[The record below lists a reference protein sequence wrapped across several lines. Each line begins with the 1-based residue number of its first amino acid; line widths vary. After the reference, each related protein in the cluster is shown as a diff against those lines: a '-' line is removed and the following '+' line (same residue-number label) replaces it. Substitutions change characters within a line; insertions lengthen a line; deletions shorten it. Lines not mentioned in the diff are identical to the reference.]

1 MDTFDELSNNQL
13 REELKSRGLGNFPV
27 TDTTRNLLI
36 KKLRNAVNG
45 PAKSTKGRRETI
57 SVVNHTEE
65 PETIAEAKKPKPQ
78 KSAAN
83 RRTTIAV
90 GAAPKANVTN
100 GTFNVNPFCPI
111 KVHAS

>member
-45 PAKSTKGRRETI
+45 PAKATKGRRETI

-65 PETIAEAKKPKPQ
+65 PEIIAEAKKPKP
-78 KSAAN
+78 KSVSN
-83 RRTTIAV
+83 RRTTIAA

-100 GTFNVNPFCPI
+100 GTFNVHTFCQI
-111 KVHAS
+111 EVHVS